1 VTHVLPSQVDVIRA
15 PTRYTGGGYNSRK
28 YLLVGTLRCRC
39 GEKLRATKSGWSK
52 TRKAEGHFSYT
63 CPASSTGRGCG
74 GTRIDGPD
82 TDAWAVLAVIARHQR
97 EAAERQAEHLP
108 RTWPGQEEL
117 SRVLE
122 DIADHRKARR
132 ERKISAEE
140 YFEALAQF
148 EAEKRALIADQNK
161 WTRAQAEAQGTP
173 VDLAADWDR
182 LSLAQQRAY
191 IERALIAIEVKPA
204 AYKHKRQPVAER
216 LVPVWRRL

>member
-1 VTHVLPSQVDVIRA
+1 
-15 PTRYTGGGYNSRK
+15 
-28 YLLVGTLRCRC
+28 
-39 GEKLRATKSGWSK
+39 
-52 TRKAEGHFSYT
+52 
-63 CPASSTGRGCG
+63 
-74 GTRIDGPD
+74 
-82 TDAWAVLAVIARHQR
+82 
-97 EAAERQAEHLP
+97 
-108 RTWPGQEEL
+108 
-117 SRVLE
+117 VLE

-161 WTRAQAEAQGTP
+161 WTRAQAEAQGAP
-173 VDLAADWDR
+173 VDLAADWDG

-191 IERALIAIEVKPA
+191 IERALIVIEVKPA

>member
-1 VTHVLPSQVDVIRA
+1 VA
-15 PTRYTGGGYNSRK
+15 GG
-28 YLLVGTLRCRC
+28 
-39 GEKLRATKSGWSK
+39 
-52 TRKAEGHFSYT
+52 
-63 CPASSTGRGCG
+63 
-74 GTRIDGPD
+74 
-82 TDAWAVLAVIARHQR
+82 
-97 EAAERQAEHLP
+97 AAERQAEQLP
-108 RTWPGQEEL
+108 RTWPRQEEL

-132 ERKISAEE
+132 ERKISTEE

-161 WTRAQAEAQGTP
+161 WDPGAGRGAGRAP
-173 VDLAADWDR
+173 VGLAAGWDG

-191 IERALIAIEVKPA
+191 IERALIAIEVKPV